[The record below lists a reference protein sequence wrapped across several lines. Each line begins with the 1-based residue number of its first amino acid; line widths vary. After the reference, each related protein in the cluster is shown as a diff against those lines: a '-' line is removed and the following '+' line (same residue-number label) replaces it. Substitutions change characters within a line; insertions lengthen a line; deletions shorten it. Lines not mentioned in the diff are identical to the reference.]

1 MTEEE
6 FYGTAWPDLKAA
18 EKLLLNLIARY
29 EAAGEEA
36 GKDRGEHHWKPV
48 AYCNSR
54 IKTPESMMEKLRR
67 RGLPETAQAALTG
80 VQDAVGVRAIT
91 SFIDDVYQLAAWL
104 KAQPELTVLEEK
116 DYIAS
121 PKENGYRSLHMIVCI
136 NEGEAAGVRAEIQL
150 RTIALD
156 FWASLEHQLKYKQ
169 NIRNEALIRSELK
182 ACADEITSL
191 DLSMQTIKDLICE

>member
-6 FYGTAWPDLKAA
+6 FYGTALPGLKAA

-29 EAAGEEA
+29 EAAGEES

-54 IKTPESMMEKLRR
+54 IKAPESMMEKLRR

-121 PKENGYRSLHMIVCI
+121 PKENGYRSLHLIVCI
-136 NEGEAAGVRAEIQL
+136 NEGDAAGVRAEIQL